1 MGESK
6 RRGTKEERI
15 QQSQDNKKQKLDDI
29 KKRIGVPE
37 EAEFCGYIIHLTEQN
52 AFVQSV
58 EESPSAVNR
67 TATPDAQQGLRF
79 SHFWDAYKY
88 ASEEKNEKV
97 VGLFKLGDEFMVR
110 QVL

>member
-15 QQSQDNKKQKLDDI
+15 QQSQHLKKQKLDEI
-29 KKRIGVPE
+29 KQKIGVPQ
-37 EAEFCGYIIHLTEQN
+37 EAEFCGYIIHLVEQN
-52 AFVQSV
+52 AFVQAI
-58 EESPSAVNR
+58 EETPTAVNR
-67 TATPDAQQGLRF
+67 SSTADVSAGLRF

-88 ASEEKNEKV
+88 AREEKGEKV

-110 QVL
+110 SVL